1 MSLSLALVGAYLA
14 THPQDVARSVER
26 LPVDDIVQLLG
37 ELPAESGA
45 ILLAH
50 LAPAAA
56 AKAIDTV
63 PSEVATEILEQM
75 RLEHLAPL
83 LRRVGPTASERLMAA
98 LPTERA
104 QPARDLLAQI
114 PGTAGAVM
122 DPEILTVP
130 LDGTVADARALID
143 AHPDHLYYYLYAVDV
158 DHRLAGVLDIA
169 ELMQAAA
176 GPLRSIVKAHVVA
189 LPAAMPLKT
198 AFAHAAWRDFDALPV
213 VGDDRRFLGVLRH
226 RRVRQLL
233 ERDRFTHPDDRGVRT
248 VMALGEVYWLGLC
261 GLLQGIASAAN
272 EPSSEGRRP

>member
-1 MSLSLALVGAYLA
+1 MSASLALVGAYLA

-26 LPVDDIVQLLG
+26 LPVDDVARLLG

-45 ILLAH
+45 TLLAH

-56 AKAIDTV
+56 AKAIDKV
-63 PSEVATEILEQM
+63 RSEVATDILEQM

-83 LRRVGPTASERLMAA
+83 LRRVGPAAAERFVDA
-98 LPTERA
+98 LSAERA
-104 QPARDLLAQI
+104 QPARALLAQI

-130 LDGTVADARALID
+130 LDATVADARALID
-143 AHPDHLYYYLYAVDV
+143 AHPDHLYYYLYAVDTE
-158 DHRLAGVLDIA
+158 HRLAGVLDIA

-176 GPLRSIVKAHVVA
+176 GPLRAIVKAHVVA
-189 LPAAMPLKT
+189 LPAAMPLK
-198 AFAHAAWRDFDALPV
+198 AVFAHAAWRDFDALPV
-213 VGDDRRFLGVLRH
+213 VTDDRRFLGALRH

-233 ERDRFTHPDDRGVRT
+233 ERDNLTHTDDRGVRT

-261 GLLQGIASAAN
+261 GLLQGIASAAS
-272 EPSSEGRRP
+272 EPAPDGGRS